1 MCFLQCFSIIPLQT
15 TITEGTTYHGLSR
28 DGMYVKNIRSIIV
41 GILSCCG
48 SSMLGKGSYYASLKV
63 HRVDVDVIDVVLMA
77 VIVVI
82 VVVVLY
88 LFRLLYGEGRR
99 ENGEWR
105 MEK

>member
-1 MCFLQCFSIIPLQT
+1 
-15 TITEGTTYHGLSR
+15 
-28 DGMYVKNIRSIIV
+28 
-41 GILSCCG
+41 
-48 SSMLGKGSYYASLKV
+48 MLGKGSYYASLKV

-99 ENGEWR
+99 ENGEWKNELSMDSWSVR
-105 MEK
+105 GVVDTLQ